1 SVSLSLGSS
10 PLLVV
15 FPVHYT
21 THTAAAPARFLRG
34 RKRAA
39 LQSRGAVRKRRRE
52 AGAFAVSRR
61 QSALTT
67 TKGACGAFPCVPIKI
82 VSFLVLC
89 SPGPRS
95 GQGHA
100 GALDRLGGLQSR
112 AGASLLRPQP
122 TPQDFG

>member
-1 SVSLSLGSS
+1 MNLRPG
-10 PLLVV
+10 PG
-15 FPVHYT
+15 
-21 THTAAAPARFLRG
+21 LRG
-34 RKRAA
+34 LASWIQKAPGF
-39 LQSRGAVRKRRRE
+39 SRGAVRKRRRE

-67 TKGACGAFPCVPIKI
+67 TKGACGAFPCATIKI
-82 VSFLVLC
+82 AHFLVLS

-95 GQGHA
+95 GQGPG